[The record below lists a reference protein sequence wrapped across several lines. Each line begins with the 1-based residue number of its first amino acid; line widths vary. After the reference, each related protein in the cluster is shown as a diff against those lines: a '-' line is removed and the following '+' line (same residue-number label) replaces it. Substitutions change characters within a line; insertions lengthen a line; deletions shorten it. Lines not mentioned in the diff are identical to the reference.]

1 MISMASLASPLME
14 AIGTIL
20 QEVAETVRCQEEEV
34 VVAHPTEEAVVEEAA
49 AHLTEAA
56 VEETAGEG
64 IFLLPHHTSMPTP
77 IGEEREETLEA
88 AADRPTR
95 AMTLGLQPP
104 MVTYLHQLRQS

>member
-1 MISMASLASPLME
+1 MISMASLASPLTE

-20 QEVAETVRCQEEEV
+20 QEVAETVCCQEEEV

-64 IFLLPHHTSMPTP
+64 IFLLPHHTS
-77 IGEEREETLEA
+77 IFSEG
-88 AADRPTR
+88 
-95 AMTLGLQPP
+95 
-104 MVTYLHQLRQS
+104 